1 MVPLNIIASFDAI
14 PAPIASQTAAAV
26 GIWLL
31 VDPAPIE
38 VTAATHV
45 GTPPVDTSS
54 SPAVPAVVGA

>member
-14 PAPIASQTAAAV
+14 PAPIALQTAAAV
-26 GIWLL
+26 GISLL

-38 VTAATHV
+38 VTAANHV

-54 SPAVPAVVGA
+54 CPEVPVVVGA

>member
-38 VTAATHV
+38 GTAANHV
-45 GTPPVDTSS
+45 GTPPVDTNS
-54 SPAVPAVVGA
+54 SPTVPAVVGA

>member
-1 MVPLNIIASFDAI
+1 MVPLNIIASFAAI
-14 PAPIASQTAAAV
+14 PAPIALQTAKAV

-38 VTAATHV
+38 VTAANHC
-45 GTPPVDTSS
+45 GTPPVDTNS

>member
-14 PAPIASQTAAAV
+14 PAPIALQTAAAV
-26 GIWLL
+26 GISLL

-38 VTAATHV
+38 VTAANHV

-54 SPAVPAVVGA
+54 SPSVPAVVGA